1 MAITYKWDIPAM
13 NAHIQ
18 AEGEENVI
26 YTVHYRY
33 TGSEESN
40 GQVYSSTT
48 IGTQSYTYV
57 AGEPFTP
64 YEDTE
69 AFENVVIGWLED
81 SLDVQAMQA
90 SIDANIQ
97 SQITPVNEDLYFTW
111 QNVVPD
117 PIVEES
123 PVVQP
128 SDPEEDDPETT
139 ESVSS

>member
-1 MAITYKWDIPAM
+1 MAIIYKWDIPAM

-18 AEGEENVI
+18 SEGQDNVI

-33 TGSEESN
+33 TGSEES
-40 GQVYSSTT
+40 GGKTYSSTN

-57 AGEPFTP
+57 AGDPFTP

-69 AFENVVIGWLED
+69 AFENVVIGWLEG
-81 SLDVQAMQA
+81 SLDVPLMQA

-111 QNVVPD
+111 MNPVPPIPPAPESETEEEEVVD
-117 PIVEES
+117 GE
-123 PVVQP
+123 
-128 SDPEEDDPETT
+128 
-139 ESVSS
+139 